1 VCLARKI
8 EWDDVS
14 LAKAIRSLQQVIKI
28 DAESRVQVH
37 SLPRW
42 ACISSERG
50 PTATP
55 WVRWSSGRPEI

>member
-1 VCLARKI
+1 MCLARKI

-37 SLPRW
+37 SLPRYPHGLLSPK
-42 ACISSERG
+42 CPS
-50 PTATP
+50 P
-55 WVRWSSGRPEI
+55 V